1 MNIVLII
8 YAVSW
13 FILLVVYIS
22 SLISKKIKSSEKE
35 PWYLYALIIALAPL
49 VVLLIPYLMISSF
62 ITNKKRKKTAKERER
77 REAEERA
84 YKQRAMQELKAAM
97 SKQQENH
104 SFVHAMTA
112 QTLVERIKE
121 KDYDSLMHYLDH
133 LSLPIGVSLHVEEC
147 SHEGSGDVSK
157 LFVQTSEGS
166 KDFNIWDYIKADKT
180 IDGAW
185 DAYFLSKVWH
195 ILPLW
200 WHANYSHRTYLY
212 SKEDIDNIHH
222 FPGREEESSLISRNI
237 KSLISDPEVLESDG
251 KFYVRCCYWSNFGG
265 LIKESVEV
273 LISPEGK
280 VSINDIERNTL
291 YKYECGIM
299 F

>member
-1 MNIVLII
+1 MKIVFII
-8 YAVSW
+8 YGISW
-13 FILLVVYIS
+13 LILLVVYIS
-22 SLISKKIKSSEKE
+22 SLISKKKKSSEKE

-49 VVLLIPYLMISSF
+49 DVWLIPYLLISSY
-62 ITNKKRKKTAKERER
+62 ITDKKRKKSAKERER

-84 YKQRAMQELKAAM
+84 YKQCAMQELKAAM
-97 SKQQENH
+97 NKPQENH
-104 SFVHAMTA
+104 SLVHAKTA

-121 KDYDSLMHYLDH
+121 KDYNSLMHYLDH
-133 LSLPIGVSLHVEEC
+133 LSLPVGVSLHVEEC
-147 SHEGSGDVSK
+147 SHKGSGDVSK
-157 LFVQTSEGS
+157 LFVQTSDGS
-166 KDFNIWDYIKADKT
+166 KDLNIWNYIKADKT

-200 WHANYSHRTYLY
+200 WHANYSRRTYLY
-212 SKEDIDNIHH
+212 SKEDIENIHF
-222 FPGREEESSLISRNI
+222 FPGTEEESSLINRNI
-237 KSLISDPEVLESDG
+237 KTLINTPEVLESDG
-251 KFYVRCCYWSNFGG
+251 KFYVRCCYWSHFGG

-280 VSINDIERNTL
+280 VSINDIESKTL
-291 YKYECGIM
+291 YKYACGVM